1 MGVTTTADLTN
12 KQVSYAPNIDTTPHT
27 IPIQIPRDLEN
38 VMGSVEQGATT
49 PVIPNPN
56 IVQGDSTPI
65 IPNPIIVQGEVTPII
80 PDPAINQGSSTPIIP
95 NPTIT
100 QGQITPI
107 TTNIEINQGEI
118 TPVIS
123 NPNIIQGRTNI
134 SNYDY
139 NPIQSNYGVV
149 DGGAPIDE
157 TSFNSTITSDPIDPS
172 RQGSLNIVAPELIIN
187 QGSISPIVPNPN
199 IEQGS
204 TTPVI
209 PNPTINQGFS
219 NIIASNPTIIQG
231 ETTPTIPNPI
241 INQGETTPTIP
252 NPNIVQGS
260 TDPTTPNPNIVQ
272 GETTPVIPNPVI
284 EQGSAQPI
292 ISNPN
297 IVQGETTPVIPNPNI
312 IQGETTPIPLNLNII
327 QGSTTPLITNP
338 NIVQGQ
344 TTPIVSNPN
353 IVQGETTPTVP
364 NPNIVQ
370 GQVTPILPNP
380 NIIQGQTTPIP
391 PTPNIIQG
399 QTTPIV
405 SNPNIVQG
413 QTTPV
418 VSNANINQG
427 NIIVNNS
434 PLAWQNPN
442 GGTVSSEQ
450 RAATQV
456 LSTQSNTSVSNSL
469 RFASDQDL
477 PLQTLPVISQ
487 TLNSGGTN
495 IPIIGNISL
504 GGLASAGLGAAGF
517 NDAAQAVSAV
527 NYLANLP
534 LSLYRRPEG
543 AILIGNQVA
552 NVAFSHFMTRKDK
565 ILTTAWPDEVS
576 DQNLDTGEVNIPV
589 FAKKGV
595 ENVLINAGVRDTTNG
610 PVFEYPETWKHSNY
624 VYIDK
629 LKMQL
634 GRDEFYNS
642 VGPDG
647 LSKSPF
653 LSNSPLGNIGLTN
666 NIQDT
671 VVSIAGYSSNEDP
684 IIVATISTKN
694 SAGNGRL
701 AELEEGNAISV
712 PYEDGNIVRP
722 AGGILTTN
730 GTDYKKLYYTEE
742 QTPLYG
748 HSVLTY
754 NMIASRAQQTQQ
766 NRGTILDDFRN
777 EIPAAG
783 IATDILSDQK
793 KVLLGTFDWRRPND
807 LATINPADDFHTV
820 DDMVDDDINTKDF
833 IRVIFDDTRSDGVGR
848 MQFRSYLENFSDRFT
863 PNWSDI
869 QYIGRPAPLRLFNT
883 VTRDVSFD
891 LMVPVLSRGELLK
904 TYSKLQKLA
913 KLTMPVGIGVMNAPI
928 FKLTLGDWFKE
939 EICHLN
945 SLTYTVETE
954 YPWEVNI
961 EESNDVGELPHYVK
975 VSMGIYIIGKTVM
988 NTNYNVFGD
997 KIT

>member
-12 KQVSYAPNIDTTPHT
+12 KQVSYAPNIDTTPRT
-27 IPIQIPRDLEN
+27 IPIKIPRDLEN
-38 VMGSVEQGATT
+38 IMGPVEQGATT

-56 IVQGDSTPI
+56 IVQGESTPI

-80 PDPAINQGSSTPIIP
+80 PNPIINQGSSTPIIS
-95 NPTIT
+95 NPTLT
-100 QGQITPI
+100 QGQI
-107 TTNIEINQGEI
+107 N
-118 TPVIS
+118 V
-123 NPNIIQGRTNI
+123 

-149 DGGAPIDE
+149 EGGAPIDG

-172 RQGSLNIVAPELIIN
+172 RQGSSNIVAPELIVN
-187 QGSISPIVPNPN
+187 QGSISPIIPNPN

-204 TTPVI
+204 TTPIIPDPIINQGGITTIIPNPNIEQGSITPITPDPVINQGSTDPIIANPIIEQGEITPIIPTLNIQQGETTPIIPDPNIIQGSTTTIIPNIVIQQGESTPVVPNPNIQQGETTPLI
-209 PNPTINQGFS
+209 PNPTIEQGS
-219 NIIASNPTIIQG
+219 VD
-231 ETTPTIPNPI
+231 PI
-241 INQGETTPTIP
+241 TP

-260 TDPTTPNPNIVQ
+260 TDPITPNPNIVQ
-272 GETTPVIPNPVI
+272 GETTPVVPNPNI
-284 EQGSAQPI
+284 NQGSTDPTVPNPNIIQGETTPI
-292 ISNPN
+292 LSNPN
-297 IVQGETTPVIPNPNI
+297 IVQGETTPVVPNPNIVQGETTPVVPSPNI
-312 IQGETTPIPLNLNII
+312 IQGQTTPIIPNPTINQGQTTPIP
-327 QGSTTPLITNP
+327 SNP

-344 TTPIVSNPN
+344 TTPI
-353 IVQGETTPTVP
+353 IP
-364 NPNIVQ
+364 NPNIA
-370 GQVTPILPNP
+370 
-380 NIIQGQTTPIP
+380 QGQTTPII
-391 PTPNIIQG
+391 PN
-399 QTTPIV
+399 P
-405 SNPNIVQG
+405 
-413 QTTPV
+413 
-418 VSNANINQG
+418 NINQG
-427 NIIVNNS
+427 NVNVNNS
-434 PLAWQNPN
+434 PLAWQDPN

-671 VVSIAGYSSNEDP
+671 AVSIAGYSSNEDP
-684 IIVATISTKN
+684 IIVDTISTKN
-694 SAGNGRL
+694 SAGNDRL

-722 AGGILTTN
+722 IGGILTTN

-833 IRVIFDDTRSDGVGR
+833 IRVIFDDTRSGGVGR
-848 MQFRSYLENFSDRFT
+848 MQFRSYIENFSDRFNS
-863 PNWSDI
+863 NWSDV
-869 QYIGRPAPLRLFNT
+869 QYIGRPNPLKLFNN

-961 EESNDVGELPHYVK
+961 EESDA
-975 VSMGIYIIGKTVM
+975 VS
-988 NTNYNVFGD
+988 
-997 KIT
+997 